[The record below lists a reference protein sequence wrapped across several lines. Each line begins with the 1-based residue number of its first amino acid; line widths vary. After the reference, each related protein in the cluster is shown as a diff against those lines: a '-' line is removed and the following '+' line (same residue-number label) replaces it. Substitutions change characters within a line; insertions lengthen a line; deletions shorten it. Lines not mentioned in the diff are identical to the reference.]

1 MKNREDKNIE
11 KLVEN
16 LIAETSVESPS
27 VEFTAKVMSGIYAVE
42 RNKIFMYKPV
52 ISKRAWFIIFGIIAA
67 LFAFLIFNTQLTSA
81 GSNFN
86 LTFFNLDKFV
96 KPFFG
101 IEISSMTANVIVV
114 ATIMVFIQIFVLKT
128 YLNKRFQK

>member
-114 ATIMVFIQIFVLKT
+114 ATIMVLIQIFVLKT

>member
-42 RNKIFMYKPV
+42 RNKIFMYKPI

-96 KPFFG
+96 KPFSDVK
-101 IEISSMTANVIVV
+101 ISSMTANVIVV
-114 ATIMVFIQIFVLKT
+114 ATIMVLIQIFVLKT

>member
-16 LIAETSVESPS
+16 LIAETSVENPS
-27 VEFTAKVMSGIYAVE
+27 VEFTTKVMSGIYAVE
-42 RNKIFMYKPV
+42 RNKIFMYKPI

-67 LFAFLIFNTQLTSA
+67 LFVFLIFNTQLTSA

-114 ATIMVFIQIFVLKT
+114 ATIMVLIQIFVLKT